1 MPLYTMIKTT
11 YNIWQLNSEK
21 DNESAIV
28 DLSVEIVKIYVE
40 YC

>member
-11 YNIWQLNSEK
+11 YNISQLNSEK